1 MRGRADGIICD
12 MDEDE
17 DGNKTPVSDV
27 IIDEIKTMQTD
38 VSKMK
43 EGLYMSIRQ
52 SNVLCIHICHTA

>member
-1 MRGRADGIICD
+1 

-38 VSKMK
+38 VTKMK
-43 EGLYMSIRQ
+43 EAYMSIRHRQCAMHTYMPHSIILRKLQ
-52 SNVLCIHICHTA
+52 SR